1 MLQKMIILL
10 LLIPSLCFSA
20 AGINNADTVKIHPIG
35 DSITRGK
42 AGDVWRHYLKTRLK
56 NEAGIAIDFLGH
68 CPHAADGLAVW
79 ADNPELFNKLEGD
92 IEHDGWGGLKIG
104 EITDMTN
111 NTREYPKITIETMV
125 SDYDSD
131 IILLMMGTNDLIS
144 RYLLDTAPARLDTL
158 IRKILN
164 STSAHLIVTSI
175 PPAPSLPQSNGRIS
189 TFNAA
194 IPAIIDAYKTAG
206 KNISYIDINSYLG
219 DGDFLDDAYH
229 PNSQGNKKI
238 ADGWYDAITPLV
250 SGVEEN
256 ANGGNVPERFELMQ
270 NYPNPFNPTTT
281 ISYSLAKS
289 GYVSL
294 KIYDM
299 LGKEVLG
306 LVGEEQNA
314 GNYEVNFNA
323 AELSSGMYLYQ
334 LNVGS
339 NFLSVKKM
347 VLLK

>member
-1 MLQKMIILL
+1 MLQKLIVLLILL
-10 LLIPSLCFSA
+10 PALCFSNNKN
-20 AGINNADTVKIHPIG
+20 NNADTVKIHPIG

-56 NEAGIAIDFLGH
+56 EAGIAIDFLGH

-92 IEHDGWGGLKIG
+92 VEHDGWGGLRID

-111 NTREYPKITIETMV
+111 NTREYPQITIEKMV

-131 IILLMMGTNDLIS
+131 IILLMMGTNDLIQ

-175 PPAPSLPQSNGRIS
+175 PPAPSLPQSNGRIT
-189 TFNAA
+189 TFNSF
-194 IPAIIDAYKTAG
+194 IPAIVNSYKVAG

-219 DGDFLDDAYH
+219 SGDFLDDAYH

-250 SGVEEN
+250 TGFEEN
-256 ANGGNVPERFELMQ
+256 TNDGKFPEKYELSQ
-270 NYPNPFNPTTT
+270 NYPNPFNPTTS
-281 ISYSLAKS
+281 ISYSLVKP
-289 GYVSL
+289 GFVSL
-294 KIYDM
+294 KIYDI
-299 LGKEVLG
+299 LGKEIMA
-306 LVGEEQNA
+306 LVDKDQNA
-314 GNYEVNFNA
+314 GNYKVDFNA
-323 AELSSGMYLYQ
+323 SKLVSGMYLYQ
-334 LNVGS
+334 LKAGS
-339 NFLSVKKM
+339 DFISVKKM
-347 VLLK
+347 ILLR